1 MTLSSFFGHFL
12 GYPTDADINLLAH
25 IQIYAGT
32 QKHTSIE
39 LNTLKMELYLKKK
52 FVPNLILVRSSS
64 TWVYFFI
71 FFIIIIRNLI

>member
-25 IQIYAGT
+25 IQIYVGT

-39 LNTLKMELYLKKK
+39 LDTLKMELYLKKK
-52 FVPNLILVRSSS
+52 NLYR
-64 TWVYFFI
+64 T
-71 FFIIIIRNLI
+71 

>member
-39 LNTLKMELYLKKK
+39 LDTLKMELYFKKK

-64 TWVYFFI
+64 MWVLFFLYFF
-71 FFIIIIRNLI
+71 LLLLET